1 VSNSS
6 SAIVTI
12 ANKLGLHARPAT
24 LFVEAAQQYEADI
37 AVRRIDHREAVNGKS
52 ILEMMMLAAT
62 QGTELEVTA
71 TGTDADTAIKTL
83 VDLVRSKFEED

>member
-1 VSNSS
+1 MSKTS

-24 LFVEAAQQYEADI
+24 LFVEAAKQYESDI
-37 AVRRIDHREAVNGKS
+37 AVRRVDHREAVNGKS

-62 QGTELEVTA
+62 QGTDLEVTA
-71 TGTDADTAIKTL
+71 TGTDADAAIQALGEL
-83 VDLVRSKFEED
+83 VKSKFEEE